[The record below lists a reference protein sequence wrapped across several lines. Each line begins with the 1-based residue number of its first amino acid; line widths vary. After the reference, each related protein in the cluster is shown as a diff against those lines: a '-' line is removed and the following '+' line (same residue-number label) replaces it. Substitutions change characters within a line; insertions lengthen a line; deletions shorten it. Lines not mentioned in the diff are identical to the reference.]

1 MVICAG
7 ARSLVVSNWDVSD
20 DGTADLMSKLFDGSS
35 KHPELSHGEALQ
47 QAELAMIAQARNDD
61 ELHPRYW
68 GPFVVVVEPLSQSPE
83 SAAIRRRL
91 RKRRETTS
99 PAKRLRLARP
109 AKAAASR
116 CAEPRCNQRGD
127 GWFDRASQCDD
138 AGMSGDADVR
148 LVHARFR
155 F

>member
-83 SAAIRRRL
+83 SAAIRAALAQAPRDN
-91 RKRRETTS
+91 KPGEA
-99 PAKRLRLARP
+99 PAAGT
-109 AKAAASR
+109 
-116 CAEPRCNQRGD
+116 PRQGRG
-127 GWFDRASQCDD
+127 Q
-138 AGMSGDADVR
+138 
-148 LVHARFR
+148 
-155 F
+155 